1 MYIREIAKILYQL
14 KRRLEELEREWAAS
28 SLHSGEERAAL
39 ERELRE
45 VRAEHQRVKNILE
58 GAKESP
64 TDSGR

>member
-1 MYIREIAKILYQL
+1 MYIREIAKTLYQL
-14 KRRLEELEREWAAS
+14 KRRLEELEQEWAAS
-28 SLHSGEERAAL
+28 SLRSGEERAAL
-39 ERELRE
+39 ERELRK

>member
-1 MYIREIAKILYQL
+1 MYIREIAKTLYQL

-28 SLHSGEERAAL
+28 SRRSGEERATL

-64 TDSGR
+64 ADSGR